1 MNAELDL
8 VGRPALSATSAP
20 VLEVEDLA
28 VELRLRNRTVH
39 PLNHVSFRL
48 GKGETLGIVG
58 ESGSGKSMLALAL
71 MRLLPSPFGHSS
83 GGRIVL
89 DGQDVTHLDERGMR
103 ELRGRKISMV
113 FQEPMTALDPLFTVG
128 SQVAETIAAHE
139 RVGRKEARE
148 RALDLLS
155 QVGIT
160 SPRER
165 LDAYPHQLS
174 GGMRQRIVIAIG
186 IALRPKVLIADEP
199 TTALDVTVQAQIM
212 DLLAQMQERLGMGL
226 ILITHDLG
234 LVSENT
240 DCVAVMYGG
249 KIVESATTSALFSTP
264 THPYTQGLIR
274 AKAGGTDQRGRLHV
288 ISGLP
293 PTLTSPVRSCPFAPR
308 CDRAVASCSEQMP
321 PITARRDDAS
331 HHFACWNPLQ

>member
-1 MNAELDL
+1 
-8 VGRPALSATSAP
+8 
-20 VLEVEDLA
+20 
-28 VELRLRNRTVH
+28 
-39 PLNHVSFRL
+39 
-48 GKGETLGIVG
+48 
-58 ESGSGKSMLALAL
+58 
-71 MRLLPSPFGHSS
+71 
-83 GGRIVL
+83 
-89 DGQDVTHLDERGMR
+89 
-103 ELRGRKISMV
+103 MV

-139 RVGRKEARE
+139 RVGRKDARE
-148 RALDLLS
+148 RALDLLN
-155 QVGIT
+155 QVGIS

-212 DLLAQMQERLGMGL
+212 DLLAQMQKRLGMGL

-234 LVSENT
+234 LVSENA
-240 DCVAVMYGG
+240 DRVAVMYGG
-249 KIVESATTSALFSTP
+249 KIVESATTSALFSKP

-308 CDRAVASCSEQMP
+308 CDRAVASCIEQMP
-321 PITARRDDAS
+321 PITPRGDDAS